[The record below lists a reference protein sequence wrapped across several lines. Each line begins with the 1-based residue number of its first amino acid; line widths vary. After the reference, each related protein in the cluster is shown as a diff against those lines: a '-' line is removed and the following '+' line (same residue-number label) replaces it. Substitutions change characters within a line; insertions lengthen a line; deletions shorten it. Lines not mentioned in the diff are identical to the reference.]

1 MEASALAAL
10 ALEQNAAVAQRALHE
25 LQQQKRVFDLHAIVT
40 ITDPHGRILYGND
53 KFTEISG
60 YTTDEFL
67 GQTHEL
73 VHSGHHPD
81 GFFKAM
87 MDTVRQGEVWR
98 ATVCNR
104 AKDGHLFWVDTTVRA
119 FMDEKGVP
127 IRYIAVRTDVTG
139 QKQME
144 DKLRL
149 SRQHYMTL
157 IENLSDVLFTIT
169 PDGLFD
175 YVSSQWTTS
184 IGHDVNEVIGQLFTL
199 FIHTEDVPVCWVAVQ
214 NLLETGASVND
225 IEYRVRRKDGSY
237 MWSSANGSR
246 IQDGTTGHIK
256 LIGMARDIHQSKLD
270 QQTLLS
276 SLSLLNATIDS
287 TDRGILVVGIDGC
300 IIRYNKHF
308 VALWNIPP
316 ELVGVPRADEW
327 FAFIATQTL
336 HPDQFLAGVKF
347 LFDNPNAQ
355 TDDII
360 ELSDGR
366 AFRRT
371 SGPQMIGDTVV
382 GRVCVCD
389 DISDLKRAEHAA
401 LAANISKSEFL
412 ANMSHEIRTPMNG
425 VIGMVDLLQQTDLN
439 HKQHRMLNT
448 IHQSSLALLGIINDI
463 LDYSKIEAGKL
474 TVEHIA
480 TPLHLVVQEVVQLMT
495 ITAQAKSIGLSLW
508 IDHDLPQW
516 VYSDPLRLRQVLLNL
531 TGNAI
536 KFTRNKADRPGL
548 VTLRVEPCRLASGEP
563 GVRLRVIDNGIG
575 MSDEVVHRLF
585 QPFTQADASTS
596 RQHGGTGLGLSI
608 SMQLARLMGGQI
620 LVYSTMFQG
629 SEFTLELPLLVAPLG
644 QKHIGTLGRS
654 SLPNKPVQSIA
665 QAQAS
670 GTLILLAEDNETNRD
685 VMGAQLRLLGYAA
698 EVAEDGVIALE
709 KWRSGRFALL
719 LTDCQMPLMNGF
731 ELTAFIRMEEGSEL
745 RKPIIAVTADAM
757 QGEAQRCLDSGMD
770 DYLVSGRKPYLYLR
784 INDLCMFLKTKILP
798 KIR

>member
-1 MEASALAAL
+1 M
-10 ALEQNAAVAQRALHE
+10 EQNAAVAQRALHE

-270 QQTLLS
+270 Q
-276 SLSLLNATIDS
+276 
-287 TDRGILVVGIDGC
+287 
-300 IIRYNKHF
+300 
-308 VALWNIPP
+308 
-316 ELVGVPRADEW
+316 
-327 FAFIATQTL
+327 
-336 HPDQFLAGVKF
+336 
-347 LFDNPNAQ
+347 
-355 TDDII
+355 
-360 ELSDGR
+360 
-366 AFRRT
+366 
-371 SGPQMIGDTVV
+371 
-382 GRVCVCD
+382 
-389 DISDLKRAEHAA
+389 
-401 LAANISKSEFL
+401 
-412 ANMSHEIRTPMNG
+412 
-425 VIGMVDLLQQTDLN
+425 
-439 HKQHRMLNT
+439 
-448 IHQSSLALLGIINDI
+448 
-463 LDYSKIEAGKL
+463 
-474 TVEHIA
+474 
-480 TPLHLVVQEVVQLMT
+480 
-495 ITAQAKSIGLSLW
+495 
-508 IDHDLPQW
+508 
-516 VYSDPLRLRQVLLNL
+516 
-531 TGNAI
+531 
-536 KFTRNKADRPGL
+536 
-548 VTLRVEPCRLASGEP
+548 
-563 GVRLRVIDNGIG
+563 
-575 MSDEVVHRLF
+575 
-585 QPFTQADASTS
+585 
-596 RQHGGTGLGLSI
+596 
-608 SMQLARLMGGQI
+608 
-620 LVYSTMFQG
+620 
-629 SEFTLELPLLVAPLG
+629 
-644 QKHIGTLGRS
+644 
-654 SLPNKPVQSIA
+654 
-665 QAQAS
+665 
-670 GTLILLAEDNETNRD
+670 
-685 VMGAQLRLLGYAA
+685 
-698 EVAEDGVIALE
+698 
-709 KWRSGRFALL
+709 
-719 LTDCQMPLMNGF
+719 
-731 ELTAFIRMEEGSEL
+731 
-745 RKPIIAVTADAM
+745 
-757 QGEAQRCLDSGMD
+757 
-770 DYLVSGRKPYLYLR
+770 
-784 INDLCMFLKTKILP
+784 
-798 KIR
+798 